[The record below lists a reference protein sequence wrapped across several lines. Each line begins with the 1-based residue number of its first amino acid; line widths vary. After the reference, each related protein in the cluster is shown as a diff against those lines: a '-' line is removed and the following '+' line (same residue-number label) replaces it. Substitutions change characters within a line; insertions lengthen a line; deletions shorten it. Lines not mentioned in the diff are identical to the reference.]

1 MQAAQLQLALD
12 HEQVQEGILS
22 RVQLCLP
29 GTGKQ
34 VGGEIAAVAQ
44 VAAEA
49 EARRRGR
56 ERGNVQRLVY
66 VQLARL
72 PVRAQ
77 RP

>member
-12 HEQVQEGILS
+12 HKQVQEGILS

-66 VQLARL
+66 VQLARF
-72 PVRAQ
+72 PSAPR